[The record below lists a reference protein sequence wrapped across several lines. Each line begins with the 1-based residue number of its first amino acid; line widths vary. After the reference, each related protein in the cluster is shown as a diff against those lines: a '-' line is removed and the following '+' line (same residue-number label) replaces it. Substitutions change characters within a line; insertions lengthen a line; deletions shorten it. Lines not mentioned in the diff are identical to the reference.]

1 MNSHKNKYRSED
13 EKKDLTKRLKIIDGQ
28 VNGVIKM
35 ISEDRYCDDILI
47 QLAAI
52 NKSIKSLGNKLLK
65 THLETCVV
73 ENIKNDHLE
82 IIDEVIDLFGRLN

>member
-1 MNSHKNKYRSED
+1 MNNHKNKYRSED

-47 QLAAI
+47 QLAAL

>member
-1 MNSHKNKYRSED
+1 MNNHKNKYRSED

-65 THLETCVV
+65 NHLETCVV

>member
-1 MNSHKNKYRSED
+1 MNNHKNKYRSED

-35 ISEDRYCDDILI
+35 IDEDRYCDDILI

-73 ENIKNDHLE
+73 ENIKNDNLE
-82 IIDEVIDLFGRLN
+82 IIDEVIDLFGRLD

>member
-82 IIDEVIDLFGRLN
+82 IIDEVIDLFGRLD

>member
-1 MNSHKNKYRSED
+1 MNNHKNKYRSED

-35 ISEDRYCDDILI
+35 IDEDRYCDDILI

-73 ENIKNDHLE
+73 ENIKNNNLE
-82 IIDEVIDLFGRLN
+82 IIDEVIDLFSRLD